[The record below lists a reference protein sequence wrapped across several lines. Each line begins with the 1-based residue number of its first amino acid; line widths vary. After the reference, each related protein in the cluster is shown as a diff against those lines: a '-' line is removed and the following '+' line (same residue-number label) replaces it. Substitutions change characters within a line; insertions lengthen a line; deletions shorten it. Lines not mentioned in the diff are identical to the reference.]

1 MSELKKFSNITNK
14 QIQSYGVQALADRPN
29 VSSQYGASGLTPAQL
44 KLWFDKLATFLAG
57 RVNDIGDVLSSDEAG
72 SYIRIPL
79 DDAGV
84 GTLSALVESFA
95 NGTFAHKILN
105 VYPSVSAYHM
115 VSLQEALYGIA
126 QFMGE
131 TEEELGRMKGVG
143 GASFLIGVD
152 NGTHVL
158 SFSLLNEKGEV
169 LKSDSADFSYLV
181 NAARA
186 AAAVEAD
193 RASTEADRA
202 RDEAD
207 RASSE
212 AINALA
218 DAKES
223 GVFDGV
229 SVTHVWDGS
238 KLIVTSASGTSE
250 SDLRGPEG
258 KRGETGRGFEI
269 SKTYASVLQMHA
281 DYGNPAVPLY
291 GFVLIDTGNVDDED
305 NAKLFVKQDDGY
317 QFLIDLSGSEG
328 IKGERG
334 YSAYDT
340 AVQLGF
346 IGSEDEWIAS
356 LKKPAEDAASE
367 ARASEKVRDANEN
380 ARIADENIRKL
391 NEAAREDAEHQRRAI
406 SEDIVTRAENALT
419 LANDAKA
426 EAILSASAAGESERN
441 ARSSETA
448 AESARLAA
456 ERARDD
462 AEAIV
467 GGDFASTAY
476 VDQKSASAES
486 NAKTAA
492 QGYANTAES
501 NAKSYADQKIS
512 EIPTPDVSGQIG
524 THNTNAS
531 AHNDIRLLIEG
542 LTTRLN
548 TLANS
553 DDTTLDQMAEVVA
566 YIKSN
571 RDLIAQITT
580 NKVNVGDIVNDL
592 DTNVSNKPLSAAQGV
607 ALKALIDA
615 ITIPVTSVN
624 GKAGAVMLGAEDV
637 GAAKLASPN
646 NMLHNGN
653 EFTFIPDGYEG
664 QIYINHR
671 TASGQANGNVSN
683 YYFGDGKGGLATFIA
698 GYFKG
703 KFQGD
708 TARPIYNNEE
718 AAMLSDVPT
727 KTETWTFTLEDG
739 STVTKVVYIG

>member
-84 GTLSALVESFA
+84 GTLAALVESFA
-95 NGTFAHKILN
+95 SGTFAHKILN

-131 TEEELGRMKGVG
+131 TEEELVRMKNVG
-143 GASFLIGVD
+143 GASFRIGID

-193 RASTEADRA
+193 RARGEADRA

-207 RASSE
+207 RASNE

-291 GFVLIDTGNVDDED
+291 GFVLIDTGNVEDED
-305 NAKLFVKQDDGY
+305 NAKLFVKQEDGY

-346 IGSEDEWIAS
+346 IGAEDEWIAS

-367 ARASEKVRDANEN
+367 ARASEKVREANEN
-380 ARIADENIRKL
+380 ARIADENTRKL
-391 NEAAREDAEHQRRAI
+391 NEAAREDAEYQRRAI
-406 SEDIVTRAENALT
+406 SEEIVTRAENALT
-419 LANDAKA
+419 LTNNAKA
-426 EAILSASAAGESERN
+426 EAVLAASAAGESERN

-467 GGDFASTAY
+467 GGDFASTSY
-476 VDQKSASAES
+476 VNEKTANAES

-492 QGYANTAES
+492 QGYANTAENNAKTAAQGYANTAEG

-512 EIPTPDVSGQIG
+512 EIPTPDVIGQIG
-524 THNTNAS
+524 SHNTNTT
-531 AHNDIRLLIEG
+531 AHNDIRSLIDG

-548 TLANS
+548 ALANS

-571 RDLIAQITT
+571 RDLISQITT
-580 NKVNVGDIVNDL
+580 NKVNVVDIVNDL
-592 DTNVSNKPLSAAQGV
+592 ATNVSNKPLSAAQGV

-615 ITIPVTSVN
+615 IVVPTKVSQLSNDTGFITSAPVSSVN
-624 GKAGAVMLGAEDV
+624 GKTGVVQLGAGDV
-637 GAAKLASPN
+637 GL
-646 NMLHNGN
+646 
-653 EFTFIPDGYEG
+653 
-664 QIYINHR
+664 
-671 TASGQANGNVSN
+671 
-683 YYFGDGKGGLATFIA
+683 
-698 GYFKG
+698 
-703 KFQGD
+703 
-708 TARPIYNNEE
+708 
-718 AAMLSDVPT
+718 
-727 KTETWTFTLEDG
+727 KTEPWTFTVKNDDG
-739 STVTKVVYIG
+739 TESTVTKAVYVG

>member
-57 RVNDIGDVLSSDEAG
+57 RVNDIGDVFSSDEAG

-79 DDAGV
+79 DDASV

-105 VYPSVSAYHM
+105 VYPSASAYHM

-143 GASFLIGVD
+143 GASFYIGID
-152 NGTHVL
+152 TGTHVL
-158 SFSLLNEKGEV
+158 NFSLLNEKGEV

-181 NAARA
+181 NAARS

-193 RASTEADRA
+193 RARGEADRA

-258 KRGETGRGFEI
+258 KRGETGKGFEI

-334 YSAYDT
+334 YSAYET

-356 LKKPAEDAASE
+356 LKKPADDAASE
-367 ARASEKVRDANEN
+367 ARASEKVRESAEN
-380 ARIADENIRKL
+380 ARIADENTRKL
-391 NEAAREDAEHQRRAI
+391 NEAAREDAEYQRRAI

-467 GGDFASTAY
+467 GGNFASDA
-476 VDQKSASAES
+476 
-486 NAKTAA
+486 
-492 QGYANTAES
+492 
-501 NAKSYADQKIS
+501 
-512 EIPTPDVSGQIG
+512 DVSNQIG
-524 THNTNAS
+524 IHNTNTA
-531 AHNDIRLLIEG
+531 AHNDIRLLISG
-542 LTTRLN
+542 LTERLN

-566 YIKSN
+566 YIKAN
-571 RDLIAQITT
+571 RDLISQITT

-592 DTNVSNKPLSAAQGV
+592 ATNVSNKPLSAAQGV

-624 GKAGAVMLGAEDV
+624 GKTGAVQLGAGDV
-637 GAAKLASPN
+637 GARPNTWTPSASDVGALPLSGGTMTGELVVNGKDASGGSKIVLATGTGQITNSTTGTLFGFLSDTELAVGHSGLVVRMRGKNAHP
-646 NMLHNGN
+646 LYNGN
-653 EFTFIPDGYEG
+653 ELALKSDVPTSHSAGTITAGTFGG
-664 QIYINHR
+664 QVVAN
-671 TASGQANGNVSN
+671 ASGQAVGTSLLRNSKIVSADTNPTVNGE
-683 YYFGDGKGGLATFIA
+683 IC
-698 GYFKG
+698 
-703 KFQGD
+703 
-708 TARPIYNNEE
+708 
-718 AAMLSDVPT
+718 
-727 KTETWTFTLEDG
+727 WTY
-739 STVTKVVYIG
+739 K

>member
-683 YYFGDGKGGLATFIA
+683 YYFGNGKGGLATFIA

>member
-258 KRGETGRGFEI
+258 KRGETGKGFEI